1 MSPEDT
7 RPLAHVAKKTQ
18 VGPECALR
26 SLFGVTVE
34 QGPGVFEVM
43 SRSIREKLA
52 ALLGAAT
59 LTTALAD
66 GEAVRSAPQSE
77 LNRPQS
83 RETTGAP
90 TRSQPTSL
98 RSVIER
104 RIASAELHGRYGDLD
119 ELATLWLTL
128 ERREQLD
135 RVVDRGEQF
144 VSVALRNQR
153 RSEQRAEARRSHL
166 DLAGFDIGGAGADP
180 GELMDAE
187 RFVLSLDEPHR
198 SAVLLTLTGMNQ
210 REVADELGASHAA
223 VRKWSERLRRQL
235 DRDCWSIG

>member
-1 MSPEDT
+1 
-7 RPLAHVAKKTQ
+7 
-18 VGPECALR
+18 
-26 SLFGVTVE
+26 
-34 QGPGVFEVM
+34 M

-66 GEAVRSAPQSE
+66 GEIARAEPQREVGREASGAPVRSE
-77 LNRPQS
+77 
-83 RETTGAP
+83 
-90 TRSQPTSL
+90 PTSL
-98 RSVIER
+98 RAVIEQ
-104 RIASAELHGRYGDLD
+104 RIASAERQGRYGELD
-119 ELATLWLTL
+119 ELTTLWMTL

-153 RSEQRAEARRSHL
+153 RSEQRAEARRHHL
-166 DLAGFDIGGAGADP
+166 DLSGFELGGALDDP

-187 RFVLSLDEPHR
+187 RFVLDLEEPHR

-210 REVADELGASHAA
+210 REIADQLGASHAA
-223 VRKWSERLRRQL
+223 VRKWSERLRRRL
-235 DRDCWSIG
+235 EADRWSMG